1 MEISRIK
8 YLVEALINNK
18 LSRSE
23 LDDFLNGL
31 EDEKTLRAYSE
42 MFETYFLTML
52 EERNKNL
59 DKRD

>member
-1 MEISRIK
+1 MEISHIK

-42 MFETYFLTML
+42 MFEAYFLTML